1 MTYPVPGSSH
11 QPEIVVPT
19 LSLELFDKVPSQ
31 SSITLESSF
40 NYDLDNITQHTKISH
55 HCSKASTA
63 HTVFKTSKLVGMEW
77 AQLTRKCNADASST
91 TTQSSSGQSFEVKI
105 VPGSGTRRLLESLQN
120 GMRKTIFNQSIL
132 PTVSSLCTMVDSSW
146 QVVANG
152 FNGKFCPKFSVDM
165 GLIWNRNQQGLGPGD
180 DE

>member
-1 MTYPVPGSSH
+1 
-11 QPEIVVPT
+11 
-19 LSLELFDKVPSQ
+19 
-31 SSITLESSF
+31 
-40 NYDLDNITQHTKISH
+40 
-55 HCSKASTA
+55 
-63 HTVFKTSKLVGMEW
+63 MEW